1 MKKAIIISAVVLAA
15 AIISTVCFGAA
26 VGYQNIERYWDGNP
40 REFFDNV
47 ENAVSYGD
55 SDDWSAMEN
64 PSNLRETREME
75 LSSPM
80 EGKDTLRIHA
90 DAAEVEIMKS
100 ADGSFSADVD
110 IYSLS
115 GKYDTERYNLTSTS
129 EYDVY
134 LGCNSAKKPNCAAV
148 LRVAVP
154 DSVKNLVIDVDAGEV
169 DVTGLTLGSL
179 DVKLSAGNVE
189 IHSLTADGIKATV
202 EAGNFETENC
212 NVKNADVNINMG
224 NAELS
229 ESFIYTE
236 SLKVNVN
243 MGDAEIALPRY
254 PQAFSLS
261 YDASMGNIEIDDDY
275 RDYGIGSK
283 SSSGI
288 SQSGTFSRNPQSLP
302 VEEIIKIDVSVSMGN
317 IKID

>member
-26 VGYQNIERYWDGNP
+26 VGYREIDKYWDGNP
-40 REFFDNV
+40 REFFDNM
-47 ENAVSYGD
+47 ENAVFYGD
-55 SDDWSAMEN
+55 FDDWSEMETPN
-64 PSNLRETREME
+64 NLRETKEMDS
-75 LSSPM
+75 LPSM

-90 DAAEVEIMKS
+90 DAAEVEIIRS
-100 ADGSFSADVD
+100 ADGSFSADAD

-115 GKYDTERYNLTSTS
+115 GKYDTDRYNLTSTS

-154 DSVKNLVIDVDAGEV
+154 DSIKNLVIDVDAGEV

-189 IHSLTADGIKATV
+189 IHNLTADGIKATV
-202 EAGNFETENC
+202 EAGNLETENC
-212 NVKNADVNINMG
+212 NVKNAEVNINMG

-229 ESFIYTE
+229 ESFIYTK
-236 SLKVNVN
+236 SLKVNVD
-243 MGDAEIALPRY
+243 MGDAEIALPRP
-254 PQAFSLS
+254 PQAFSFN
-261 YDASMGNIEIDDDY
+261 YDASMGNIEIDDDFQ
-275 RDYGIGSK
+275 DYGIGLN
-283 SSSGI
+283 SSSGL
-288 SQSGTFSRNPQSLP
+288 SQNGTFGRNPQSLP
-302 VEEIIKIDVSVSMGN
+302 IEEIIKIDVSVSMGN

>member
-1 MKKAIIISAVVLAA
+1 MKKAIIISAVVLAV

-26 VGYQNIERYWDGNP
+26 VGYREMDKYWDGNP
-40 REFFDNV
+40 GEFFDRM

-55 SDDWSAMEN
+55 FDDWSAMET
-64 PSNLRETREME
+64 PSNLRETRGMD
-75 LSSPM
+75 LLSPM

-90 DAAEVEIMKS
+90 DAAEVEIIRS
-100 ADGSFSADVD
+100 ADGSFSADMD

-115 GKYDTERYNLTSTS
+115 GKYDAQRYNLSSTS

-134 LGCNSAKKPNCAAV
+134 LECDSDKKPNCVAA
-148 LRVAVP
+148 LRVVVP
-154 DSVKNLVIDVDAGEV
+154 DSIKNLVVDVDAGEV
-169 DVTGLTLGSL
+169 DVTGLTLASL

-189 IHSLTADGIKATV
+189 IHNLTADDIKLAL
-202 EAGNFETENC
+202 EAGNLETENC
-212 NVKNADVNINMG
+212 NVQNAEVNINMG

-229 ESFIYTE
+229 ESFIYTK
-236 SLKVNVN
+236 SLKVNVE

-254 PQAFSLS
+254 PQAFTLN
-261 YDASMGNIEIDDDY
+261 YDMSMGNLERDDDY
-275 RDYGIGSK
+275 DGRDVDFH
-283 SSSGI
+283 SSGG
-288 SQSGTFSRNPQSLP
+288 SQNGTVSRNPQSLP